1 MFSISRKAKETIS
14 LTVSLACLLISALWI
29 YYHATL
35 TGDTNLSELT
45 GFYVI
50 MWGSSLPFGGLLLG
64 PYVAPAVATLVGF
77 FSTSNYWHTDR
88 PALRTVSRVTLIA
101 HGILTVTLAVFIVIA
116 LTR

>member
-1 MFSISRKAKETIS
+1 MVSITQKTRENIS
-14 LTVSLACLLISALWI
+14 LAVSSACLLISALWI

-50 MWGSSLPFGGLLLG
+50 MWGSSLPFGGFFLG
-64 PYVAPAVATLVGF
+64 SYIAPAVAALAGF
-77 FSTSNYWHTDR
+77 FSTANYWHTDR
-88 PALRTVSRVTLIA
+88 PFLRAVSRVTLIA
-101 HGILTVTLAVFIVIA
+101 HGILTAALAVFITLV

>member
-14 LTVSLACLLISALWI
+14 LTVSIACLLISALWI
-29 YYHATL
+29 YYHATC
-35 TGDTNLSELT
+35 TAGTPLT

-77 FSTSNYWHTDR
+77 FSTANYWHTDR
-88 PALRTVSRVTLIA
+88 HGLRTVSRVMLIA
-101 HGILTVTLAVFIVIA
+101 QGVLTAALAVFITLV

>member
-14 LTVSLACLLISALWI
+14 LTVSIACLLISALWI

-45 GFYVI
+45 GFHLI
-50 MWGSSLPFGGLLLG
+50 MWGSSLPFGGFFLG
-64 PYVAPAVATLVGF
+64 PYIAPAVAALVGF
-77 FSTSNYWHTDR
+77 FSIANYWHTDR
-88 PALRTVSRVTLIA
+88 PAIRTVSRVTLIA

>member
-1 MFSISRKAKETIS
+1 MISISRKAKETIS
-14 LTVSLACLLISALWI
+14 LTVSMACLLISALWI

-45 GFYVI
+45 GFHLI
-50 MWGSSLPFGGLLLG
+50 MWGSSLPFGGFFLG
-64 PYVAPAVATLVGF
+64 PYVAPAVAALAGF

>member
-1 MFSISRKAKETIS
+1 MFTITQKAKENIS
-14 LTVSLACLLISALWI
+14 LTVSSACLLISALWI

-45 GFYVI
+45 GFHLI
-50 MWGSSLPFGGLLLG
+50 MWGISLPFGGMFLG
-64 PYVAPAVATLVGF
+64 PYVAPAVAALAGF
-77 FSTSNYWHTDR
+77 FSTSNYWHTNR

-101 HGILTVTLAVFIVIA
+101 HGILTAALAVFIILA